1 VTEHGFESKKF
12 LNRSD
17 ISVLQLLF
25 LINPGK
31 VRLTDPFYHKGG
43 YPTMFEKTKS
53 QNVSASIH
61 VRLFRYSIITLTVL
75 AGVLLIFAMCHK
87 SPTSTSSSEGEWVGT
102 WACAPQLAEPS
113 NKPPSRPGITDNSLR
128 QIVQVSMGGSR
139 LRVRFSNEFS
149 TTPVTMKA
157 VHFASALEESAI
169 DPDTDVELLFDGL
182 PEVTMEAGGTAMSD
196 PFDFD
201 LQPLSRVTITIH
213 FGETSED
220 VTGHPGSRTTS
231 YLLEGNKVSAEDF
244 VGGKLTVHWFV
255 INGIDVMADESAGA
269 VAVMGNSITDGRG
282 STTDEQNRWTDQLA
296 RCLQEDPATQDVGVL
311 NMALGGN
318 CVLRFCVG
326 PAALERFER
335 DVIYQPGVR
344 WLIILE
350 GVNDIGQ
357 PQDEAAEAT
366 VASDLIAAYEQ
377 MIDAAHA
384 EDILV
389 YGATILPMQGSQ
401 YDTEENEAARQTVNE
416 WIRTSGRF
424 DAVIDFDAVMRDPNS
439 PLALKAEL
447 DTDHLHPNADGYQVM
462 GEAVDLSLFK

>member
-1 VTEHGFESKKF
+1 
-12 LNRSD
+12 
-17 ISVLQLLF
+17 
-25 LINPGK
+25 
-31 VRLTDPFYHKGG
+31 
-43 YPTMFEKTKS
+43 
-53 QNVSASIH
+53 
-61 VRLFRYSIITLTVL
+61 
-75 AGVLLIFAMCHK
+75 
-87 SPTSTSSSEGEWVGT
+87 
-102 WACAPQLAEPS
+102 
-113 NKPPSRPGITDNSLR
+113 
-128 QIVQVSMGGSR
+128 
-139 LRVRFSNEFS
+139 
-149 TTPVTMKA
+149 
-157 VHFASALEESAI
+157 
-169 DPDTDVELLFDGL
+169 
-182 PEVTMEAGGTAMSD
+182 
-196 PFDFD
+196 
-201 LQPLSRVTITIH
+201 
-213 FGETSED
+213 
-220 VTGHPGSRTTS
+220 
-231 YLLEGNKVSAEDF
+231 
-244 VGGKLTVHWFV
+244 
-255 INGIDVMADESAGA
+255 
-269 VAVMGNSITDGRG
+269 
-282 STTDEQNRWTDQLA
+282 
-296 RCLQEDPATQDVGVL
+296 
-311 NMALGGN
+311 MALGGN

-462 GEAVDLSLFK
+462 GEAVLFTLSMFFLA